1 MTIHISAQPQ
11 DIAETVLLPGDP
23 LRGKGIADKLLE
35 DVICYNEVRGMMGYT
50 GTFKGKRVSVQG
62 TGMGMPT
69 TAIYAHELIGLGAKR
84 LIRVGTCGSYQANL
98 NIGDVIIALSAST
111 DSSLNK
117 HIFNQKDF
125 APTAYYPLLA
135 KAVEAAEAMGLTV
148 NVGNILSS
156 DSFYNANQEHWHKWA
171 EYGVLGVEMETSA
184 LYTVAAKHKVE
195 ALSILTVSDSL
206 VTGKVASVEERQN
219 NFDDMARLALELI

>member
-23 LRGKGIADKLLE
+23 LRGKGIADKLLD
-35 DVICYNEVRGMMGYT
+35 DVVCYNEVRGMMGYT
-50 GTFKGKRVSVQG
+50 GTFNGKRVSVQG

-69 TAIYAHELIGLGAKR
+69 TGIYAHELIGLGAKR
-84 LIRVGTCGSYQANL
+84 LIRVGTCGAYQANL
-98 NIGDVIIALSAST
+98 NIGDVIIAMTAST

-117 HIFNQKDF
+117 HVFNQKDF
-125 APTAYYPLLA
+125 APTAHYPLLA
-135 KAVEAAEAMGLTV
+135 KAVEAANAMGLTV

-156 DSFYNANQEHWHKWA
+156 DSFYNAQPEHWHKWA

-184 LYTVAAKHKVE
+184 LYTIAAKHQVE

-206 VTGKVASVEERQN
+206 VTGKLASVEERQN
-219 NFDDMARLALELI
+219 NFDDMAKLALQLI

>member
-23 LRGKGIADKLLE
+23 LRGKGIADKFLD

-50 GTFKGKRVSVQG
+50 GTVNGKRVSVQG

-156 DSFYNANQEHWHKWA
+156 DSFYNVNQEHWHKWA

-184 LYTVAAKHKVE
+184 LYTVAAKHQVE

-206 VTGKVASVEERQN
+206 VTGKVASAEERQN
-219 NFDDMARLALELI
+219 NFDDMSRLALELI

>member
-23 LRGKGIADKLLE
+23 LRAQGIANKLLE
-35 DVICYNEVRGMMGYT
+35 EVSCYNEVRGMLGYT

-69 TAIYAHELIGLGAKR
+69 TAIYTHELIGLGVKR
-84 LIRVGTCGSYQANL
+84 LIRVGTCGAYQSDME
-98 NIGDVIIALSAST
+98 IGDVLIAMSAST
-111 DSSLNK
+111 DSSINQ
-117 HIFNQKDF
+117 HIFSHKDY
-125 APTAYYPLLA
+125 APTADYGLLA
-135 KAVEAAEAMGLTV
+135 KAVNLAEVMNLKV
-148 NVGNILSS
+148 KVGNILSS
-156 DSFYNANQEHWHKWA
+156 DSFYNANPDHWKKWA

-184 LYTVAAKHKVE
+184 LYTIAAKSNVE

-219 NFDDMARLALELI
+219 NFDSMAELALQLV